1 MDYEIETLKE
11 QQKQYNKRKVKVK
24 MKVINKRNKI
34 RESLNGRNG
43 RDDLLVGIERK
54 SNKKQRTRE
63 EKSFTVMFELR
74 LRRQYLL

>member
-11 QQKQYNKRKVKVK
+11 QQKQYNKRRVKVK
-24 MKVINKRNKI
+24 TKVINKRNKI

-63 EKSFTVMFELR
+63 KSFTVMFELR